1 MLFQKQ
7 NLAGTHYEWN
17 NGSTTLFNGQPSRR
31 LFDRFNGDQVLF
43 LINFYAS
50 LSDRF
55 TLEEGRTIE
64 HQIAH
69 AMPDEIKSEISVF
82 NWLRTFQPA
91 EKL

>member
-17 NGSTTLFNGQPSRR
+17 GDSVKLFSGQPSRR
-31 LFDRFNGDQVLF
+31 LFDRFSGEQVLF
-43 LINFYAS
+43 IINFYGS

-55 TLEEGRTIE
+55 TLEEGRIIE

-69 AMPDEIKSEISVF
+69 NMPDEIKSEISVF
-82 NWLRTFQPA
+82 NWLRDFQPIV
-91 EKL
+91 K

>member
-7 NLAGTHYEWN
+7 NLAGTHYEWTN
-17 NGSTTLFNGQPSRR
+17 ISSTLFSGQPSRR

-50 LSDRF
+50 VSDRF
-55 TLEEGRTIE
+55 TLEEGLTIE

-69 AMPDEIKSEISVF
+69 NMPDEIRSEISVF
-82 NWLRTFQPA
+82 NWLRDFQPI
-91 EKL
+91 EK